1 MHYQPPR
8 ALGLLVGILLAL
20 WSGSVAVL
28 LANAGIATEG
38 GLQIFVTFL
47 GATIAGI
54 LAVLFAFWTYSLATI
69 AYLLDRNGLVI
80 SWGPTRQIVPLRAIR
95 RLVPAS
101 SVGVPRIRGV
111 SWWGHHVGRGDVSQ
125 IGTVLF
131 YSTHQ
136 TTDQVL
142 YVITTERNYA
152 ISVDNPEEFAREV
165 LRRQELGPTAEVV
178 HHVERSG
185 ASLESFWADPRARW
199 LAAAAVIGLA
209 LVWGQVAMRYGSLPS
224 TLQLHF
230 PVNNPVVAPE
240 GREAILELPRTA
252 TILLAANLV
261 LGVILHSWDR
271 MAGYVLFAAAVAV
284 QASIFV
290 AILIALW

>member
-8 ALGLLVGILLAL
+8 ALGLLVGVLLAL

-28 LANAGIATEG
+28 LANAGIAAEG

-136 TTDQVL
+136 TTEQVL

-152 ISVDNPEEFAREV
+152 ISVDNPEDFAREV
-165 LRRQELGPTAEVV
+165 LRRQELGPTAEVA
-178 HHVERSG
+178 HHVERTG

-230 PVNNPVVAPE
+230 PVTDQVVAPE

-284 QASIFV
+284 QASIFA
-290 AILIALW
+290 AIVIALW

>member
-8 ALGLLVGILLAL
+8 ALGLLVGILLTL
-20 WSGSVAVL
+20 WSSGVAVL
-28 LANAGIATEG
+28 LANAGLAADDG
-38 GLQIFVTFL
+38 WQVFVTFL
-47 GATIAGI
+47 GATLAGI

-69 AYLLDRNGLVI
+69 SYLLDRNGLVI
-80 SWGPTRQIVPLRAIR
+80 TWGPTKQVVPLRAIR

-111 SWWGHHVGRGDVSQ
+111 SWWGHHIGRADVAQ

-136 TTDQVL
+136 ASEQVL
-142 YVITTERNYA
+142 YVVTAEKNYA
-152 ISVDNPEEFAREV
+152 ISVEDPDAFAREV
-165 LRRQELGPTAEVV
+165 LMRQELGPTAEVT

-199 LAAAAVIGLA
+199 LAAASVIGLA
-209 LVWGQVAMRYGSLPS
+209 LVWGQIAMRYGSIPERMP
-224 TLQLHF
+224 LHF
-230 PVNNPVVAPE
+230 PIDDAVVSSE

-261 LGVILHSWDR
+261 LGVILHAWDR

-284 QASIFV
+284 QVSIFA
-290 AILIALW
+290 AIVIALW

>member
-8 ALGLLVGILLAL
+8 ALGLLVGTLLTL
-20 WSGSVAVL
+20 WSAGVAVL
-28 LANAGIATEG
+28 LANSGVAAEAGWQVF
-38 GLQIFVTFL
+38 LTFL
-47 GATIAGI
+47 GATLAGA

-80 SWGPTRQIVPLRAIR
+80 SWGPARQIVPLRAIR

-111 SWWGHHVGRGDVSQ
+111 SWWGHHVGRADVPQ

-136 TTDQVL
+136 ASEQVL
-142 YVITTERNYA
+142 YVVTSEKNYA
-152 ISVDNPEEFAREV
+152 ISVEDPEAFAHEV
-165 LRRQELGPTAEVV
+165 LMRQELGPTAEVT

-209 LVWGQVAMRYGSLPS
+209 MVWAQVALRYGSIPERMP
-224 TLQLHF
+224 LHF
-230 PVNNPVVAPE
+230 PVNDTVVSSE
-240 GREAILELPRTA
+240 GREAILELPQAA
-252 TILLAANLV
+252 TLLLAANLV

-284 QASIFV
+284 QVSIFA
-290 AILIALW
+290 AIVIALW

>member
-1 MHYQPPR
+1 LHYQPPR
-8 ALGLLVGILLAL
+8 ALGLLVGTLLTL
-20 WSGSVAVL
+20 WSAGVAVL
-28 LANAGIATEG
+28 LANSGIAADEG
-38 GLQIFVTFL
+38 WQVFLTFL
-47 GATIAGI
+47 GATLTGA

-69 AYLLDRNGLVI
+69 SYLLDRNGLVI
-80 SWGPTRQIVPLRAIR
+80 SWGPARQIVPLRAIR

-111 SWWGHHVGRGDVSQ
+111 SWWGHHVGRAEVPQ

-136 TTDQVL
+136 ASEQVL
-142 YVITTERNYA
+142 YVVTSEKNYA
-152 ISVDNPEEFAREV
+152 ISVEDPEAFAREV
-165 LRRQELGPTAEVV
+165 LMRQELGPTAEVT

-199 LAAAAVIGLA
+199 LAAAAVTGLA
-209 LVWGQVAMRYGSLPS
+209 LVWGQVALRYGSIPERMP
-224 TLQLHF
+224 LHF
-230 PVNNPVVAPE
+230 PVGDAVVSSA
-240 GREAILELPRTA
+240 GREAILELPRAA
-252 TILLAANLV
+252 TFLLAANLV

-284 QASIFV
+284 QVSIFA
-290 AILIALW
+290 AIVIALW

>member
-8 ALGLLVGILLAL
+8 ALGLLVGTLLTL
-20 WSGSVAVL
+20 WSAGVAVL
-28 LANAGIATEG
+28 LANSGIAADEG
-38 GLQIFVTFL
+38 WQVFLTFL
-47 GATIAGI
+47 GATLSGA

-69 AYLLDRNGLVI
+69 SYLLDRNGLVI
-80 SWGPTRQIVPLRAIR
+80 SWGPARQIVPLRAIR

-111 SWWGHHVGRGDVSQ
+111 SWWGHHVGRADVAQ

-136 TTDQVL
+136 ASEQVL
-142 YVITTERNYA
+142 YVVTSEKNYA
-152 ISVDNPEEFAREV
+152 ISVEDPEAFAREV
-165 LRRQELGPTAEVV
+165 LMRQELGPTAEVT

-209 LVWGQVAMRYGSLPS
+209 LVWGQVALRYGSIPERMP
-224 TLQLHF
+224 LHF
-230 PVNNPVVAPE
+230 PVGDTVVSSE
-240 GREAILELPRTA
+240 GREAILELPQAA
-252 TILLAANLV
+252 TFLLAANLV

-284 QASIFV
+284 QVSIFA
-290 AILIALW
+290 AIVIALW

>member
-8 ALGLLVGILLAL
+8 ALGLLVGTLLTL
-20 WSGSVAVL
+20 WSAGVAVL
-28 LANAGIATEG
+28 LANSGVAAEAGWQVF
-38 GLQIFVTFL
+38 LTFL
-47 GATIAGI
+47 GATLAGA

-80 SWGPTRQIVPLRAIR
+80 SWGPARQIVPLRAIR

-111 SWWGHHVGRGDVSQ
+111 SWWGHHVGRADVPQ

-136 TTDQVL
+136 ASEQVL
-142 YVITTERNYA
+142 YVVTSEKNYA
-152 ISVDNPEEFAREV
+152 ISVEDPEAFAHEV
-165 LRRQELGPTAEVV
+165 LMRQELGPTAEVT

-199 LAAAAVIGLA
+199 LAAAAVVGLA
-209 LVWGQVAMRYGSLPS
+209 MVWAQVALRYGSIPERMP
-224 TLQLHF
+224 LHF
-230 PVNNPVVAPE
+230 PVNDTVVSSE
-240 GREAILELPRTA
+240 GREAILELPQAA
-252 TILLAANLV
+252 TLLLAANLV

-284 QASIFV
+284 QVSIFA
-290 AILIALW
+290 AIVIALW

>member
-8 ALGLLVGILLAL
+8 ALGLLVGTLLTL
-20 WSGSVAVL
+20 WSAGVAVL
-28 LANAGIATEG
+28 LANSGIAADEG
-38 GLQIFVTFL
+38 WQVFITFL
-47 GATIAGI
+47 GATLAGA

-69 AYLLDRNGLVI
+69 SYLLDRNGLVI
-80 SWGPTRQIVPLRAIR
+80 AWGPTRQIVPLRAIR

-111 SWWGHHVGRGDVSQ
+111 SWWGHHVGQGDVAQ
-125 IGTVLF
+125 IGNVLF

-136 TTDQVL
+136 TSDQVL
-142 YVITTERNYA
+142 YVVTAEKNYA
-152 ISVDNPEEFAREV
+152 ISVEDPEAFAREV
-165 LRRQELGPTAEVV
+165 LMRQELGPTAEVT

-209 LVWGQVAMRYGSLPS
+209 LVWAQIALRYGSIPEREP
-224 TLQLHF
+224 LHF
-230 PVNNPVVAPE
+230 PVNDTVVSSQ

-252 TILLAANLV
+252 TFLLAADLI

-284 QASIFV
+284 EVGIFA
-290 AILIALW
+290 AIVLALW